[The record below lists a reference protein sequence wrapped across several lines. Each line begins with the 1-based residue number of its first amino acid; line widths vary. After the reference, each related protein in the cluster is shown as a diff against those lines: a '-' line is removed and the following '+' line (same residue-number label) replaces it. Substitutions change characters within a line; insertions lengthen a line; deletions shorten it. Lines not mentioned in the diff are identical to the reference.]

1 MKESSLLPERLK
13 WLRILRPHHFS
24 QDAEVEV
31 TLSDGTVLSEKVWN
45 SNDAADPAVIRQKF
59 LSAVQKTL
67 GDEGADKAADL
78 LLAADSLSGVSPI
91 AQLISVA

>member
-1 MKESSLLPERLK
+1 MVEDPEATSLFPR
-13 WLRILRPHHFS
+13 RV
-24 QDAEVEV
+24 AEVEV